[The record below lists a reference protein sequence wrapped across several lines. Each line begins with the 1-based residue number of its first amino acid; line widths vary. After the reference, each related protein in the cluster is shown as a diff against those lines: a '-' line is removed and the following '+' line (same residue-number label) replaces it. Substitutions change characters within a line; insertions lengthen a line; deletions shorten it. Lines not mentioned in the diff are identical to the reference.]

1 MWEFI
6 TDISVLPVF
15 KTGWNTDVCGHYRKT
30 DATHAVVCELTEPWY
45 LLYAFYSIVVQD
57 YYVSLAHKLNNCRF

>member
-15 KTGWNTDVCGHYRKT
+15 KTGWSTDVCGHYRET
-30 DATHAVVCELTEPWY
+30 DATHAVVCELTEPWQ
-45 LLYAFYSIVVQD
+45 YAFYSTVVQD
-57 YYVSLAHKLNNCRF
+57 YYVSLVHKLNNCGF

>member
-6 TDISVLPVF
+6 TDDSVLSVF
-15 KTGWNTDVCGHYRKT
+15 KTGWSTDVCGHYRET

-45 LLYAFYSIVVQD
+45 VVCF
-57 YYVSLAHKLNNCRF
+57 L